1 MSQSH
6 PCSIRVA
13 TAYKVARSRLLQ
25 KVQSMTNEERKALS
39 FREQEALD
47 DEQFKPAVDAIVRKA
62 TADIAKDINAAS
74 RKLDVYFIDTLSGEL
89 RPSPYKAQGLLESVI
104 PELTKALEEMV

>member
-1 MSQSH
+1 
-6 PCSIRVA
+6 
-13 TAYKVARSRLLQ
+13 
-25 KVQSMTNEERKALS
+25 MTNEERKALS